1 VPAEWQSPFGN
12 TDESKIVEYR
22 RMTRYAGPIPAV
34 KSTGTKAGRQQI
46 IRSDRTMN
54 GVLLAVLIV
63 LGAIFVLALIAGL
76 VYFILFIV
84 KNLSGT
90 TGGWRQLAETYAT
103 TQTPAGESAVRQTI
117 QIGAVT
123 YKRCVTLT
131 VADEGLYVSIWRK
144 TALIPWP
151 EFKGIGE
158 ATLFWQKVPLFTVG
172 DPTVATMT
180 LPVPIFQRIQAK
192 LSTAAAQL

>member
-1 VPAEWQSPFGN
+1 
-12 TDESKIVEYR
+12 
-22 RMTRYAGPIPAV
+22 
-34 KSTGTKAGRQQI
+34 
-46 IRSDRTMN
+46 MN
-54 GVLLAVLIV
+54 GVLLAVLILLGV
-63 LGAIFVLALIAGL
+63 LLIAALVAAL
-76 VYFILFIV
+76 VYFILFVV

-103 TQTPAGESAVRQTI
+103 THTPAGESAVRQTV

-123 YKRCVTLT
+123 YKRCATLT
-131 VADEGLYVSIWRK
+131 VAEEGLYVSIWRK
-144 TALIPWP
+144 TALIPWR

-158 ATLFWQKVPLFTVG
+158 ATLYWRKVPLFTVG

-180 LPVPIFQRIQAK
+180 LPVLIFQRIQAK